1 MNETNELNRTLQKLN
16 TNSDVGLSKD
26 EALIRMEKYGPNV
39 LESKKKTPF
48 ILKFLYQFADFLV
61 VILVIA
67 AVLPIIVDTENW
79 LHHNDWVE
87 TLIIGIV
94 IFANAFIG
102 AIQENNAEK
111 SLDAL
116 KKLSTPHTKVLR
128 DGQIITI
135 NSSELVPGDIIYVEA
150 GDFIPADARI
160 VSSTN
165 LMVDESALTGE
176 STAVNK
182 DNLPIS
188 KEKTSLGDMTNC
200 LFSSTYVTYGKGF
213 AVVTGTGMNTE
224 IGKIAKALIET
235 DDTKTPLQTK
245 LDQIAKVIGIMC
257 IVICLLVFI
266 LKLFEKTDGGWIEAL
281 KNAVALAVAAI
292 PEGLTTVVT
301 VVLAIG
307 VQKMAKQK
315 AIVKKLPAVETLG
328 CAGVICSD
336 KTGTLTQNKMTVVK
350 IYVNELKDVTLPLS
364 FEESKLLEY
373 FALCTDAKI
382 ESIDGKEISI
392 GDPTEIA
399 LLIAKDKYVKET
411 TFNHVERIG
420 DLPFDSD
427 RKLMSVIIPYMGKY
441 LVITKGA
448 PDVILKHSITSSE
461 HKNAEI
467 ANNTMAENAL
477 RVLGLGYKIIDK
489 LPKELK
495 MEEIENGLEFLG
507 LVGMIDPARPEVK
520 DAICIAKEAGIKT
533 VMITGDHVLTAKAIA
548 KELGILNEGEI
559 AISSKELAELSD
571 EELFRDIDKYA
582 VFARVAPEDKVR
594 IVEAWQKKGA
604 IVAMTGDG
612 VNDSP
617 ALKKADIG
625 CAMGI
630 TGTDV
635 AKEAAEIVLTDD
647 NFSTIVNAVKEG
659 RGIYDNIKKVVQ
671 YLLSSNIGEVLTIFL
686 ASIISLFSSLSFGT
700 PLVATH
706 LLWINLITDSL
717 PAFALGMEKPEE
729 EIMSEAPRSKKESF
743 FAKGLGVNI
752 IWQGFMVGILSL
764 ISYAIGNKI
773 NHELGQTMAFL
784 TLSSSQLFHAFNIKS
799 HHSILHRQTFNN
811 KFLLFAFILGMA
823 LQIAICYIPGLN
835 TAFNLVAPDFK
846 SLLIAIVLGATTIV
860 IMEIYKLF
868 LLIFRKH
875 KK

>member
-1 MNETNELNRTLQKLN
+1 MEVKKDIKDVLKNLN
-16 TNSDVGLSKD
+16 TNDIQGLTKMDAD
-26 EALIRMEKYGPNV
+26 ERLKKYGKNT
-39 LESKKKTPF
+39 LESKKRTPF
-48 ILKFLYQFADFLV
+48 ILKFLKQFEDFLV
-61 VILVIA
+61 IILVIA

-79 LHHNDWVE
+79 IHHNDWIE
-87 TLIIGIV
+87 TMIIGIV
-94 IFANAFIG
+94 IFANAIIG

-111 SLDAL
+111 SLEAL

-128 DGQIITI
+128 DGNMITI
-135 NSSELVPGDIIYVEA
+135 NSDELVPGDIIYVEA
-150 GDFIPADARI
+150 GDFIPADSRI
-160 VSSTN
+160 ISSTN
-165 LMVDESALTGE
+165 LMVDESSLTGE

-182 DNLPIS
+182 DASPI
-188 KEKTSLGDMTNC
+188 EKDKIAIGDMENC
-200 LFSSTYVTYGKGF
+200 LFSSTYVTYGKGC
-213 AVVTGTGMNTE
+213 AVVVDTGMNTE

-235 DDTKTPLQTK
+235 DETITPLQHK
-245 LDQIAKVIGIMC
+245 LNQIAKVIGIMC
-257 IVICLLVFI
+257 IVICILVFV
-266 LKLFEKTDGGWIEAL
+266 LKLIENTDGGWVDAL

-336 KTGTLTQNKMTVVK
+336 KTGTLTQNKMTVMK
-350 IYVNELKDVTLPLS
+350 IYIDEIKDIKKDLS
-364 FEESKLLEY
+364 YEESKLIEY
-373 FALCTDAKI
+373 FAICTDAKF
-382 ESIDGKEISI
+382 EDVDGKITSI

-399 LLIAKDKYVKET
+399 LLVARDNYVKNR
-411 TFNHVERIG
+411 TFNHIERVG
-420 DLPFDSD
+420 DLPFDSE
-427 RKLMSVIIPYMGKY
+427 RKLMTVIIPYMGKY

-448 PDVILKHSITSSE
+448 PDIIIKHSKPSPSLA
-461 HKNAEI
+461 KAEI
-467 ANNTMAENAL
+467 ANNKMANEAL
-477 RVLGLGYKIIDK
+477 RVLGLGYKTIDI
-489 LPKELK
+489 LPSTLDASK
-495 MEEIENGLEFLG
+495 IENDLTFLG

-520 DAICIAKEAGIKT
+520 DAIKIAENAGIRT
-533 VMITGDHVLTAKAIA
+533 VMITGDHVLTATAIA
-548 KELGILNEGEI
+548 KELGILHEDQF
-559 AISSKELAELSD
+559 AISSKELSNISDKELND
-571 EELFRDIDKYA
+571 NIDKYA

-594 IVEAWQKKGA
+594 IVEAWQKKGV

-617 ALKKADIG
+617 ALKKSDIG

-635 AKEAAEIVLTDD
+635 AKEAADIVLTDD
-647 NFSTIVNAVKEG
+647 NFSTIVSAVKEG

-717 PAFALGMEKPEE
+717 PAFALGMEKPEP
-729 EIMSEAPRSKKESF
+729 EIMNEAPRNKNESF
-743 FAKGLGVNI
+743 FANGLGINI
-752 IWQGFMVGILSL
+752 ILQGIMIGILSL
-764 ISYAIGNKI
+764 ISYHLGNKI

-784 TLSSSQLFHAFNIKS
+784 TLSSSQLFHAFNVKS

-811 KFLLFAFILGMA
+811 KFLILAFIAGMV

-846 SLLIAIVLGATTIV
+846 SLLIAIVLGASTIL
-860 IMEIYKLF
+860 IMEIYKLITN
-868 LLIFRKH
+868 LKKRK
-875 KK
+875 K

>member
-1 MNETNELNRTLQKLN
+1 MKANIDYQEILSSLQ
-16 TNSDVGLSKD
+16 TNSERGLSSD
-26 EALIRMEKYGPNV
+26 EAAKRLNQYGFNV
-39 LESKKKTPF
+39 LESKKKVPF
-48 ILKFLYQFADFLV
+48 ILKFFKQFADFLV
-61 VILVIA
+61 IILVIA
-67 AVLPIIVDTENW
+67 AILPIIVDTENW
-79 LHHNDWVE
+79 IHHNDWIE
-87 TLIIGIV
+87 TMIIAIV
-94 IFANAFIG
+94 IIANALIG

-111 SLDAL
+111 SLEAL
-116 KKLSTPHTKVLR
+116 KKLSTPHSKVIR
-128 DGQIITI
+128 DGQLVSIS
-135 NSSELVPGDIIYVEA
+135 SSELVPGDIIYVEA
-150 GDFIPADARI
+150 GDFIPADSRI
-160 VSSTN
+160 ISSTN

-182 DNLPIS
+182 NVDLID
-188 KEKTSLGDMTNC
+188 KENPSLGDMTNC
-200 LFSSTYVTYGKGF
+200 LFSSTYVTYGKGY
-213 AVVTGTGMNTE
+213 AVVVDTGMNTE
-224 IGKIAKALIET
+224 IGKIAKALIDTDET
-235 DDTKTPLQTK
+235 ETPLQVR
-245 LDQIAKVIGIMC
+245 LNQIAKVIGIMC
-257 IVICLLVFI
+257 IIICIIVFA
-266 LKLFEKTDGGWIEAL
+266 LKLIENGGNSWIDAL

-307 VQKMAKQK
+307 VQKLAKQQ

-328 CAGVICSD
+328 CAKVICSD
-336 KTGTLTQNKMTVVK
+336 KTGTLTQNKMTVMKV
-350 IYVNELKDVTLPLS
+350 YVSEIKDVTNPLS
-364 FEESKLLEY
+364 YEECKLLEY
-373 FALCTDAKI
+373 LALCTDAKHEI
-382 ESIDGKEISI
+382 VDGVETSI
-392 GDPTEIA
+392 GDPTEVA
-399 LLIAKDKYVKET
+399 LLIAKEKYVKEPI
-411 TFNHVERIG
+411 FNDINRVG

-427 RKLMSVIIPYMGKY
+427 RKLMTVIIPYMGKY

-448 PDVILKHSITSSE
+448 PDIVIRHSNPSTLLKE
-461 HKNAEI
+461 AEI

-489 LPKELK
+489 LPSNLTSDNL
-495 MEEIENGLEFLG
+495 ENNLEFLG

-520 DAICIAKEAGIKT
+520 ESIKMAKEAGIRT
-533 VMITGDHVLTAKAIA
+533 VMITGDHVLTATAIA
-548 KELGILNEGEI
+548 KELGILTEGQI
-559 AISSKELAELSD
+559 AISSTELSKLSD
-571 EELFRDIDKYA
+571 EELFNNIENYA

-635 AKEAAEIVLTDD
+635 AKEAADIVLTDD
-647 NFSTIVNAVKEG
+647 NFSTIVSAVKEG

-717 PAFALGMEKPEE
+717 PAFALGMEKPEQ
-729 EIMSEAPRSKKESF
+729 EIMTEQPREKNESF
-743 FAKGLGVNI
+743 FAHGLGINI
-752 IWQGFMVGILSL
+752 VWQGAMVGILSL
-764 ISYAIGNKI
+764 ISYAIGNNI

-799 HHSILHRQTFNN
+799 HHSLLHRQTFNN
-811 KFLLFAFILGMA
+811 KFLILAFVLGMA
-823 LQIAICYIPGLN
+823 LQISICYIPGLN
-835 TAFNLVAPDFK
+835 SAFNLVAPDFK
-846 SLLIAIVLGATTIV
+846 SLLIAILLGASTIV
-860 IMEIYKLF
+860 FMEIYKLIIKF
-868 LLIFRKH
+868 KN